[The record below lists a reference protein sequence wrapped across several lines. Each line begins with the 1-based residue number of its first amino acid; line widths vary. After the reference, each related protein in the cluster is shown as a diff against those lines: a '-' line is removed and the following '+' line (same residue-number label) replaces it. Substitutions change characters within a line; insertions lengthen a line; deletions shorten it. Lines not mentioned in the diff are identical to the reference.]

1 MTLPSIIQGGMG
13 AGVSDWKLARSVSL
27 RGQIGVVSGTALDL
41 ILVRRLQNG
50 DEGGHMRRALA
61 AFPDQ
66 EIAQGIIDRFFIEDG
81 RADDRPFANK
91 PMVGHDLT
99 ARTEDLIVV
108 ANFAEIYLAKEGH
121 SGMVGVNYLHKI
133 QAPTLPSLY
142 GAMLAQVDAVLMGAG
157 IPIDIPDFLDR
168 LSRSEAASMKLQVNN
183 AARGTVHLST
193 FDPSRFTNTAPRKLK
208 KPLFFPIVSS
218 VTLASL
224 CIKKCPGQIDG
235 LIIEAPTAG
244 GHNAP
249 PRGKTQFN
257 EKGEPIY
264 GARDEVDLAA
274 IKALGLPFWLA
285 GSRGSPDQLADAL
298 SNGATGIQVGTLFA
312 FCNESG
318 LRADIKQSMIQR
330 YRRGTANV
338 FTDPIGSPTGF
349 PFKVLEL
356 EDTLSESEVYAERKR
371 VCDLGYLRSAY
382 EKEDGSL
389 GWRCPAEPIKTYLK
403 SGGSIEE
410 TEGKKCL
417 CNGLFSNI
425 GLQQVRPDKKEEL
438 PLVTCGDDLSGIFTI
453 LDPSEDRYPA
463 SAVIDYLLGRTSS
476 RRETDQAIDQDKR
489 ETPEILRSK
498 G

>member
-1 MTLPSIIQGGMG
+1 MG

-27 RGQIGVVSGTALDL
+27 KGQIGVVSGTALDL
-41 ILVRRLQNG
+41 ILSRRLQNS

-66 EIAQGIIDRFFIEDG
+66 AMAQRIVDRYFIEG
-81 RADDRPFANK
+81 GKGADKPFAAK
-91 PMVGHDLT
+91 TMVGHDLA
-99 ARTEDLIVV
+99 ARTEELIVV

-142 GAMLAQVDAVLMGAG
+142 GAMLAGVDVILMGAG

-168 LSRSEAASMKLQVNN
+168 LSRSEPVSMKLHVHNPTK
-183 AARGTVHLST
+183 GKTHLST
-193 FDPSRFTNTAPRKLK
+193 FDPSQYVNVPTRTLK
-208 KPLFFPIVSS
+208 RPLFFPIVSS

-249 PRGKTQFN
+249 PRGKTEIS

-264 GARDEVDLAA
+264 GVRDEVDLAA

-285 GSRGSPDQLADAL
+285 GSRGNPAQLADAIA
-298 SNGATGIQVGTLFA
+298 NGANGVQIGTLFA

-318 LRADIKQSMIQR
+318 LREDIKRSMIQR
-330 YRRGTANV
+330 YRKGTANV

-356 EDTLSESEVYAERKR
+356 EETLSESEVYGGRKR
-371 VCDLGYLRSAY
+371 ICDLGYLRSAF
-382 EKEDGSL
+382 EKADGSL
-389 GWRCPAEPIKTYLK
+389 GWRCPAEDIKAYLK
-403 SGGSIEE
+403 NGGTLEE
-410 TEGKKCL
+410 TVGRKCL
-417 CNGLFSNI
+417 CNGLLSNV
-425 GLQQVRPDKKEEL
+425 GLQQVRPDKTEEL
-438 PLVTCGDDLSGIFTI
+438 PLITCGDDLSGIFTI
-453 LDPSEDRYPA
+453 LKPSEDRYSA
-463 SAVIDYLLGRTSS
+463 AAVIDYMLGP
-476 RRETDQAIDQDKR
+476 DQDARLKR
-489 ETPEILRSK
+489 EPAASLVSTPHSTAEL
-498 G
+498 GV